1 VPLFTSGGSPMASG
15 DGALI
20 SNLKK
25 QVTTLNGRRV
35 NSLQQGLTLQR
46 MEAKRAA
53 ERKAKKAAAI
63 EKEVA
68 P

>member
-1 VPLFTSGGSPMASG
+1 MASG